1 MLNYCFAA
9 VPLRLSYLH
18 ICSTSSQHFIN
29 CCLRNKG
36 FTSKLLLLAIFV
48 CVITA
53 HYLINMWTRTQ
64 DTIFREVFQRLF
76 YIVIVVVMLSLFWT
90 RTSAAAPIIV
100 SVSRYRKDLQLSPGN
115 GNVSIFALVPVPCL
129 SGASLTPFPPEVA
142 ACSARVER
150 FTLSS
155 GPPLPEERS
164 RFSD

>member
-64 DTIFREVFQRLF
+64 DTIFRVATVAFSYVAPTLYPRVEKLTNSRFVLPWPTLF
-76 YIVIVVVMLSLFWT
+76 IPKSGLRPYDGLSETVLH
-90 RTSAAAPIIV
+90 RHCCCYVV
-100 SVSRYRKDLQLSPGN
+100 SVLDTY
-115 GNVSIFALVPVPCL
+115 I
-129 SGASLTPFPPEVA
+129 
-142 ACSARVER
+142 CSSTYYCVCI
-150 FTLSS
+150 TV
-155 GPPLPEERS
+155 
-164 RFSD
+164 

>member
-1 MLNYCFAA
+1 
-9 VPLRLSYLH
+9 
-18 ICSTSSQHFIN
+18 
-29 CCLRNKG
+29 
-36 FTSKLLLLAIFV
+36 
-48 CVITA
+48 
-53 HYLINMWTRTQ
+53 
-64 DTIFREVFQRLF
+64 
-76 YIVIVVVMLSLFWT
+76 MLSLFWT
-90 RTSAAAPIIV
+90 RTSAAAPIV

-164 RFSD
+164 RFFRHPYLVVVVVVVVSHIQHIGCQPEKTTLHGGQSRSWSAEQGKENKRKSLAAYPPHPPHCSFGENK